1 MRIQRLHLKA
11 FGSFTDKEL
20 DFTSGD
26 PGLHVIYG
34 PNEAGKSTALR
45 ALIAWLFG
53 IGQKSKD
60 NHEHDYTQLRIGGEL
75 CHSDGSELAFVRRKG
90 RKNTLL
96 DPIDESPLADG
107 LLAHYLAGVDQQHFT
122 TLCGIDHERLI
133 TGGHDLLQQTG
144 DVSQALFS
152 AALGTASLRDIL
164 GGLEAR
170 ADALYRP
177 RASTKVINAT
187 LAEYKD
193 ALKKQRDATLSSAE
207 WERLQK
213 QLAGLDGELALFKA
227 RHEERTQVESR
238 LLRVQRVQ
246 GRLAQLNEARREL
259 EQLQGETQLPDDFS
273 DRLLGIRK
281 QISTAEQAIRQAD
294 PRLQRLEEECGLLDV
309 ATPLLD
315 AAAVVK
321 QLHKELGGVLTGDED
336 LPGLESQLRLLKGK
350 AKQHL
355 AGVWPGLSLADAAER
370 RTLLIHRGRLGDLNT
385 QYETQEQRARDAIE
399 GVREARDA
407 AAEFEGELLQGA
419 DERDVTELRAAITDA
434 RQAGDLEQMLAT
446 VEEKQRSHH
455 QRCGAGLRQLP
466 LFQGTLAE
474 LEELELPGEGTRA
487 RFEDLLR
494 DLDDQRSMLE
504 QQQQEL
510 ASEQDQ
516 ITQDL
521 LTQRLVGEV
530 PTEEQLGDARRHR
543 DRGWQ
548 LIRRHMFEGEDLAD
562 EVRAY
567 GGSAGL
573 PTVFEQGLHDADDVV
588 DRLRRETVRVH
599 EHANLLA
606 RQQGIADRQGKLESR
621 IEVIDASRADE
632 VNRWR
637 QRWAG
642 CGFEPLSPRE
652 MRDWLGKVDKLREE
666 ALVLHELDAELASQ
680 QQVVNRHTAAVSAAM
695 AVLGEP
701 VDAELRLATL
711 LTRADQLVATI
722 EASQARLR
730 ELTKGLADAGQRLTR
745 AEEKAGHIQDEQD
758 RWQDRWQQAVEVLHL
773 PADTLPAQAA
783 PLLEE
788 MVKLFAKLDE
798 MEGIGK
804 RIYGIGKRNEEF
816 EARVFQLADRVKL
829 EREDRPATEV
839 AELLNRALDEARTA
853 ATQLAGFRK
862 QIHTQTA
869 EKQEAEAKLASG
881 RELLTQ
887 MVEQAAVGGEDELE
901 GAVQRSQRHAE
912 LRHRIDDLRQKVLKR
927 GSGFTLEELQEEA
940 AAVDADQIPAE
951 LEQCAADIAECLAQL
966 GELRERRGSLTR
978 EIGTHDGSDAAAD
991 AAEQAEEALARTRTD
1006 LGNYLRARAAAAL
1019 LRQQMEAYRRQNQG
1033 PVLLRA
1039 SEIFARLTN
1048 GSFAGLRDEL
1058 NDKGNPI
1065 LLGIRPSNL
1074 EVPVEGMS
1082 EGTLDQLYLALRLA
1096 TLEQQLNRTEPMPF
1110 VVDDIL
1116 IGFDDERTAT
1126 CLRVLAD
1133 LAAQTQVLLFTHHSR
1148 VVELADALDPAA
1160 DVYIHKLD

>member
-1 MRIQRLHLKA
+1 M
-11 FGSFTDKEL
+11 
-20 DFTSGD
+20 
-26 PGLHVIYG
+26 
-34 PNEAGKSTALR
+34 
-45 ALIAWLFG
+45 
-53 IGQKSKD
+53 
-60 NHEHDYTQLRIGGEL
+60 
-75 CHSDGSELAFVRRKG
+75 
-90 RKNTLL
+90 
-96 DPIDESPLADG
+96 
-107 LLAHYLAGVDQQHFT
+107 
-122 TLCGIDHERLI
+122 
-133 TGGHDLLQQTG
+133 
-144 DVSQALFS
+144 
-152 AALGTASLRDIL
+152 
-164 GGLEAR
+164 
-170 ADALYRP
+170 
-177 RASTKVINAT
+177 
-187 LAEYKD
+187 
-193 ALKKQRDATLSSAE
+193 
-207 WERLQK
+207 
-213 QLAGLDGELALFKA
+213 
-227 RHEERTQVESR
+227 
-238 LLRVQRVQ
+238 
-246 GRLAQLNEARREL
+246 
-259 EQLQGETQLPDDFS
+259 
-273 DRLLGIRK
+273 
-281 QISTAEQAIRQAD
+281 
-294 PRLQRLEEECGLLDV
+294 
-309 ATPLLD
+309 
-315 AAAVVK
+315 
-321 QLHKELGGVLTGDED
+321 
-336 LPGLESQLRLLKGK
+336 
-350 AKQHL
+350 
-355 AGVWPGLSLADAAER
+355 
-370 RTLLIHRGRLGDLNT
+370 
-385 QYETQEQRARDAIE
+385 
-399 GVREARDA
+399 
-407 AAEFEGELLQGA
+407 
-419 DERDVTELRAAITDA
+419 
-434 RQAGDLEQMLAT
+434 
-446 VEEKQRSHH
+446 
-455 QRCGAGLRQLP
+455 
-466 LFQGTLAE
+466 
-474 LEELELPGEGTRA
+474 
-487 RFEDLLR
+487 
-494 DLDDQRSMLE
+494 
-504 QQQQEL
+504 
-510 ASEQDQ
+510 
-516 ITQDL
+516 
-521 LTQRLVGEV
+521 
-530 PTEEQLGDARRHR
+530 
-543 DRGWQ
+543 
-548 LIRRHMFEGEDLAD
+548 
-562 EVRAY
+562 
-567 GGSAGL
+567 
-573 PTVFEQGLHDADDVV
+573 
-588 DRLRRETVRVH
+588 
-599 EHANLLA
+599 
-606 RQQGIADRQGKLESR
+606 
-621 IEVIDASRADE
+621 
-632 VNRWR
+632 
-637 QRWAG
+637 
-642 CGFEPLSPRE
+642 
-652 MRDWLGKVDKLREE
+652 
-666 ALVLHELDAELASQ
+666 
-680 QQVVNRHTAAVSAAM
+680 
-695 AVLGEP
+695 
-701 VDAELRLATL
+701 
-711 LTRADQLVATI
+711 
-722 EASQARLR
+722 
-730 ELTKGLADAGQRLTR
+730 TKGLADAGQRLTR

-829 EREDRPATEV
+829 ERVDRLTTEV